1 MRRTNMKKLTKA
13 LLLVL
18 SLAVVCAGLIMVVS
32 ADAGTSGA
40 SYVDASGKV
49 VTTASLTEAFEN
61 AKADTVITL
70 TGDTEIASTIF
81 VNKNLTLNLGGYT
94 LTSGLNSAFRVEKSN
109 VSFTITGD
117 GTVNTSGALV
127 YNATKSLEG
136 VNVSVVG
143 AIDGITVNHTGEK
156 SNNLIYASSGA
167 WSFKNISVSGS
178 IAGGSLFCVPKD
190 GSATELAEVDFSF
203 AVVNI
208 TANTGASMNASVIQL
223 SKKTTVKMDYCSVE
237 TNSNLFFIES
247 QTVPGDATSY
257 LETGDFIVIN
267 NSTLTASCAEVSDTY
282 ASDGVTVIAGREDEI
297 SVFGGLAAI
306 GGNIK
311 VKDSTVTGSF
321 YPVYVNGTYNDS
333 AVIFE
338 NSTLTHNGNN
348 AKGLVY
354 SANVVFDKNSTLN
367 YTKALSGKLQ
377 SNTKYTTTFTPGVR
391 VNATAYNALSKDGGL
406 DGVVFKGEEE
416 IKYRFVHSPD
426 GNYISPYV
434 VKNAD
439 SADEEAVS
447 FNVFNTSPSTT
458 LVWNPGGETG
468 KIKIGTNDVWKFK
481 SNGTRNANGS
491 VPTTVFGLSTGVD
504 QSKRNVFVYDVD
516 FATDGNGFPEITI
529 ALHAR
534 TSSSIGSGS
543 AAHVTVLKITE
554 DGVAH
559 GQYTDSSEKT
569 TTYLTEGDV
578 TSVELNAG
586 DWNHLTAVIDTT
598 PTKGKAY
605 IYVNGVYVGSCT
617 AYTKDDSTTTAYL
630 AGPRFDIQGVDNE
643 GKTLLIDNV
652 FVRTYGDGTSSS
664 EVVNNGQS
672 YLLNGGKA
680 MNADLPVSSDITLSG
695 IILKDVNEALAAY
708 AATGV
713 MPKLLADASIPQIV
727 TESGKILANG
737 YTINVADGSVPYEI
751 ELDEDGKPYIY
762 TFDKDS
768 TDSVNFEFIYQ
779 DSENAA
785 KVEEISE
792 VKSGVVVSAL
802 VEVDVYNGFVVTR
815 EDGKKYTAN
824 FIGWST
830 VEGSEAVDTLLY
842 TNLTFAYVKAN
853 NGATVNVYPVYEYVP
868 YHIVNFKF
876 FTGDIASESDLAD
889 ASKYTDAYSCIVGEV
904 PSSKLDSGVS
914 AISKDNYKYDGHYY
928 TVSSSNGWSTEL
940 NGTVADASK
949 ELTLEYAAAH
959 SGETVNVY
967 PTLKIKDYTW
977 VIEDAN
983 GNYVKSGTTSTF
995 YGSDWNKRGTND
1007 DGSKAAHLYS
1017 GQVFLVHKDGLE
1029 FAAPVNPQSTAKD
1042 VNATQGTLGGSDDEH
1057 EFFNFDLN
1065 GHLLYSDWR
1074 SSGDKYSYGLF
1085 QPDPNDTYNVYSS
1098 RPGAQLIDVG
1108 GYKENANKELIYNG
1122 GDLFRMN
1129 SANSTINVGTVTV
1142 NGVDYPGS
1150 NLTVSANAIVRLH
1163 TNSPATATVNIDGCT
1178 LIQGVNT
1185 HADKA
1190 LVYSYSGTT
1199 AGTANIK
1206 NATIVL
1212 PLGGYLVNNMTS
1224 TSTSVLFENCT
1235 IIAKENGDNLIKNSK
1250 SGGTITFDNCVTNG
1264 SIGADVDNA
1273 GTVIVKNTAAF
1284 ANAYDAPEG
1293 YVNAKFNVKMTL
1305 GEGVES
1311 FTVHSTSLKDT
1322 GANSAPVYTEF
1333 VVSAESLPILA
1344 NKVVKAEDALTVTY
1358 KGLGDNTDVT
1368 VSYAVGG
1375 NVEGVSID
1383 SYSGNLFKFIHD
1395 GGFEEAFATN
1405 LQANATYTPTYTLE
1419 ANVTGI
1425 KTGVT
1430 FNTDFKVNIYIPFEY
1445 SGKVTLADGSALF
1458 KYKDANGNEYL
1469 RLKDAIEIECDEVT
1483 DEIVFNL
1490 TVKDTIAGVTYTLE
1504 ETLTVSILDYAKEV
1518 LSGDYTDAEK
1528 VLVYYALNYANE
1540 ASKYF
1545 GGSEDVAVA
1554 ETLTA
1559 YKKYRDMYSVN
1570 KNYAYP
1576 ELETEENYAPALES
1590 VALNLTS
1597 NPDFVLTLKEGV
1609 AGTVTVTYGAKTAT
1623 YTVATDGD
1631 RVITLEDV
1639 GVFALGENVTVTVIS
1654 GGSVAAKSIASL
1666 SGFAKYHNDNAVVKE
1681 DEEATD
1687 SNLESAK
1694 CLDLIDAL
1702 YEYVSVANLHNKG
1715 NLAKAIAE
1723 QATPTTPEETPAA

>member
-94 LTSGLNSAFRVEKSN
+94 LTSGLNSAFKVEKSN

-167 WSFKNISVSGS
+167 WSFKNLSVAGN
-178 IAGGSLFCVPKD
+178 IAGGSLFCVPRD
-190 GSATELAEVDFSF
+190 GVATELAEVDFSF

-247 QTVPGDATSY
+247 QTVPGNSTEY
-257 LETGDFIVIN
+257 LKTGDFIVVN
-267 NSTLTASCAEVSDTY
+267 NSTLTASRSEVKDTY

-338 NSTLTHNGNN
+338 NSTLTHNGVN

-354 SANVVFDKNSTLN
+354 SANVVLDGNSILT
-367 YTKALSGKLQ
+367 YTKSLNGKLQ

-406 DGVVFKGEEE
+406 DGVVFKGEEGIE
-416 IKYRFVHSPD
+416 YRFVHTPD

-543 AAHVTVLKITE
+543 AAHVTVLKITD

-598 PTKGKAY
+598 PMKGKAY

-630 AGPRFDIQGVDNE
+630 AGPRFDIQGVDDE

-680 MNADLPVSSDITLSG
+680 MNADLPVSNDIKLSG
-695 IILKDVNEALAAY
+695 IVLKDVNEALAAY

-713 MPKLLADASIPQIV
+713 MPKLLGDASIPEII

-751 ELDEDGKPYIY
+751 EFDEDGKPYIY
-762 TFDKDS
+762 TFDSSFDA
-768 TDSVNFEFIYQ
+768 TVNFTYDYYDE
-779 DSENAA
+779 ENGAPVLFELYDVNA
-785 KVEEISE
+785 
-792 VKSGVVVSAL
+792 GAVVSEL
-802 VEVDVYNGFVVTR
+802 LEKQYKDQSVPDKFIVVK
-815 EDGKKYTAN
+815 EDGKEYVAN

-830 VEGSEAVDTLLY
+830 AEGSEAIDSFLY
-842 TNLTFAYVKAN
+842 TNLTFDYVKAN
-853 NGATVNVYPVYEYVP
+853 NGVTVNLYPVYEYVP
-868 YHIVNFKF
+868 HYTVNFKF
-876 FTGDIASESDLAD
+876 FLGDISSASELAD
-889 ASKYTDAYSCIVGEV
+889 ASKYTDAVSCAIGEI
-904 PSSKLDSGVS
+904 PSSKLEGGLS
-914 AISKDNYKYDGHYY
+914 ASSLDNYKYDGHYY
-928 TVSSSNGWSTEL
+928 SVSSSNGWSTEL
-940 NGTVADASK
+940 NGTVADASAA
-949 ELTLEYAAAH
+949 LTLEYASAH
-959 SGETVNVY
+959 SDETVNLY
-967 PTLKIKDYTW
+967 PTLKTKDYSW

-983 GNYVKSGTTSTF
+983 GNFVKGG
-995 YGSDWNKRGTND
+995 YQMQMHGSDWTTRDLGVSGSGTN
-1007 DGSKAAHLYS
+1007 GTAAAHLYS
-1017 GQVFLVHKDGLE
+1017 GQVFVVQKDYLA
-1029 FAAPVNPQSTAKD
+1029 FAATINPKD
-1042 VNATQGTLGGSDDEH
+1042 TQAEGGSDTEA
-1057 EFFNFDLN
+1057 EAFYFDCN
-1065 GHLLYSDWR
+1065 GHIVCADWR
-1074 SSGDKYSYGLF
+1074 SNGSNQVSYGTF
-1085 QPDPNDTYNVYSS
+1085 TPRAYDTYNIYSS
-1098 RPGAQLIDVG
+1098 RPGGLLVEYGHSSSDTLV
-1108 GYKENANKELIYNG
+1108 G
-1122 GDLFRMN
+1122 GDLFRIDN
-1129 SANSTINVGTVTV
+1129 HEKATVNAGTITV
-1142 NGVDYPGS
+1142 NGVTYPGS
-1150 NLTVSANAIVRLH
+1150 NLTINGNSIVRLND
-1163 TNSPATATVNIDGCT
+1163 TCPASASVNIDGCT
-1178 LIQGVNT
+1178 MVRGVN
-1185 HADKA
+1185 HNNA
-1190 LVYSYSGTT
+1190 LIYSRSSGSNAKVNVT
-1199 AGTANIK
+1199 

-1212 PLGGYLVNNMTS
+1212 PNGGYLVTNNNANS
-1224 TSTSVLFENCT
+1224 ASSILFENCT
-1235 IIAKENGDNLIKNSK
+1235 IITKGDGDNLISKAAGKN
-1250 SGGTITFDNCVTNG
+1250 TITFNNCVTNG
-1264 SIGADVDNA
+1264 AVKATTNEN
-1273 GTVIVKNTAAF
+1273 GTVIVKNTAAYV
-1284 ANAYDAPEG
+1284 NSYSAPEG
-1293 YVNAKFNVKMTL
+1293 YINAKWNVKMSL
-1305 GEGVES
+1305 KNDSEAI
-1311 FTVHSTSLKDT
+1311 TVHTISLADKNQHSHPVLT
-1322 GANSAPVYTEF
+1322 EQVISA
-1333 VVSAESLPILA
+1333 ASLPILA
-1344 NKVVKAEDALTVTY
+1344 NKVVKAEEALTVTY
-1358 KGLGDNTDVT
+1358 KGIGDNADVT

-1375 NVEGVSID
+1375 NVEGISLD
-1383 SYSGNLFKFIHD
+1383 SYSGSLFKFTHD

-1405 LQANATYTPTYTLE
+1405 IQEDATYTPTYNLE

-1545 GGSEDVAVA
+1545 GGSENATVA

-1559 YKKYRDMYSVN
+1559 YAQYRDKYTVN

-1609 AGTVTVTYGAKTAT
+1609 AGTVTVAYGAKTAT
-1623 YTVATDGD
+1623 YTVAADGA

-1654 GGSVAAKSIASL
+1654 GGSVVAKSIASL
-1666 SGFAKYHNDNAVVKE
+1666 SGFAKYHTDNAVVKE
-1681 DEEATD
+1681 GEEATD

-1702 YEYVSVANLHNKG
+1702 YEYVSVANIHHEG
-1715 NLAKAIAE
+1715 NLGEAIAD